1 MFKDLDILE
10 FLKNQLNETTDEDT
24 KEELL
29 HKIRKYTRKIIEDD
43 IKESKVNDEINSQ
56 NEKDLM
62 EIIDKTNNIV
72 IIANT
77 LTLLINAMRKKENK
91 IILKENNIK
100 NNSLNNKKSTNDK
113 NEEDEQ
119 ISNVIEEK
127 SEKHNVKNKRIFNNT
142 RIEIKGDYTRENRTK
157 KNKIIPVYN
166 FCYDEDNLLT
176 RFIFKN
182 SSKNYEFYYCYKSG
196 IGCKGKGKYDIKTK
210 EFKVYVKC
218 DKNINHEKNTFHNYE
233 MKVNNNKIV
242 DIDMNLKCNQR
253 YYVRYLLKHKIAED
267 KNTIVEKLK
276 ELLGKNNIIKL
287 TDNDIN
293 YEKSLISTKIN
304 DENILS
310 LIENLKSEINDLIIK
325 KQDII
330 YEIQTKNIED
340 KAKYLNKKEE
350 EVIPYFLEFKP
361 LRNFSPL
368 SGPYFLIFRKSFK
381 LSLIF

>member
-1 MFKDLDILE
+1 
-10 FLKNQLNETTDEDT
+10 
-24 KEELL
+24 
-29 HKIRKYTRKIIEDD
+29 
-43 IKESKVNDEINSQ
+43 
-56 NEKDLM
+56 
-62 EIIDKTNNIV
+62 
-72 IIANT
+72 
-77 LTLLINAMRKKENK
+77 
-91 IILKENNIK
+91 
-100 NNSLNNKKSTNDK
+100 
-113 NEEDEQ
+113 
-119 ISNVIEEK
+119 
-127 SEKHNVKNKRIFNNT
+127 
-142 RIEIKGDYTRENRTK
+142 
-157 KNKIIPVYN
+157 
-166 FCYDEDNLLT
+166 
-176 RFIFKN
+176 
-182 SSKNYEFYYCYKSG
+182 
-196 IGCKGKGKYDIKTK
+196 
-210 EFKVYVKC
+210 
-218 DKNINHEKNTFHNYE
+218 

-368 SGPYFLIFRKSFK
+368 SGPYCLIFRKSFK